1 MKFIKK
7 YVKNLDWEKLSDF
20 SFYSLL
26 IIYVICAMSFGAY
39 LNNGIIKPT
48 LTSLLLLPEYEYSL
62 KFLHK

>member
-1 MKFIKK
+1 MTLVLIIILWNSLMKFIKK
-7 YVKNLDWEKLSDF
+7 YVKSRLGKISDF

-48 LTSLLLLPEYEYSL
+48 LTSLY
-62 KFLHK
+62 F